1 MGQSSQLTNTY
12 IYIYTIIIVYTKLN
26 MSDDCDSIKLNMN
39 TRNNLM
45 VLSHNTKLNPSDHYN
60 IQMIYALIWL
70 VL

>member
-1 MGQSSQLTNTY
+1 
-12 IYIYTIIIVYTKLN
+12 